1 MPLVVISEVSEKVR
15 PELELSP
22 SLHGQV
28 SDSFG
33 HDVTFSLFTG
43 NVYTSIQSV
52 KIMTSAS
59 SVNAVERQTT
69 PGAMTSTPLVET
81 LITTRNRSLET
92 FTMRFVSNENMSEN
106 SPIRDKFKTFIT
118 KTMSELASHTILDM
132 THATAEHRLTN
143 LNNSSNNTTHE
154 KQETR
159 KDKDWQVS
167 VIIVSALIVGMIVV
181 VVILYITGY
190 HRDRL
195 ATNKKLKVT
204 FAASVPLIRVSD
216 V

>member
-1 MPLVVISEVSEKVR
+1 MPQVVIPEVSEKLK
-15 PELELSP
+15 PEPEPSP

-33 HDVTFSLFTG
+33 HDVTFSIFIGT
-43 NVYTSIQSV
+43 VYTSIQSV

-59 SVNAVERQTT
+59 SVNAVERHTT

-81 LITTRNRSLET
+81 LITTRDRSLET
-92 FTMRFVSNENMSEN
+92 FTVHFVSNETMSEN
-106 SPIRDKFKTFIT
+106 SSSRDKFKNFIT
-118 KTMSELASHTILDM
+118 RTMSKLASHTILDM
-132 THATAEHRLTN
+132 THATAEHRPTNVNNN
-143 LNNSSNNTTHE
+143 LNFTTHE

-167 VIIVSALIVGMIVV
+167 VIIVSVLIVGMIVL
-181 VVILYITGY
+181 VVILYIRGY

-195 ATNKKLKVT
+195 ATNRKLKVT

>member
-1 MPLVVISEVSEKVR
+1 M
-15 PELELSP
+15 
-22 SLHGQV
+22 
-28 SDSFG
+28 
-33 HDVTFSLFTG
+33 
-43 NVYTSIQSV
+43 
-52 KIMTSAS
+52 
-59 SVNAVERQTT
+59 NAVERQTA

-81 LITTRNRSLET
+81 LITTRVRSLET
-92 FTMRFVSNENMSEN
+92 FTMRFVSNESMSEN
-106 SPIRDKFKTFIT
+106 SPSRGKFKNFIT

-132 THATAEHRLTN
+132 THATAEHRHTN
-143 LNNSSNNTTHE
+143 LNNNSNNTTHE

-167 VIIVSALIVGMIVV
+167 VIIVSVLIVGMMVL
-181 VVILYITGY
+181 VVILHIRGY

-195 ATNKKLKVT
+195 ATNRKLKVT

>member
-1 MPLVVISEVSEKVR
+1 MPLVVIPEVSEKVKSE
-15 PELELSP
+15 PEPSP

-33 HDVTFSLFTG
+33 HDVTFSIFTG

-59 SVNAVERQTT
+59 SMNAVERQTA

-81 LITTRNRSLET
+81 LITTRVRSLET
-92 FTMRFVSNENMSEN
+92 FTMRFVSNESMSEN
-106 SPIRDKFKTFIT
+106 SPSRGKFKNFIN

-132 THATAEHRLTN
+132 TYATAEHRPTN
-143 LNNSSNNTTHE
+143 LNNNSNNTTHE

-167 VIIVSALIVGMIVV
+167 VIIVSVLIVGMMVL
-181 VVILYITGY
+181 VVILHIRGY

-195 ATNKKLKVT
+195 ATNRKLKVT

>member
-1 MPLVVISEVSEKVR
+1 MPLVVIPEVSEKVK
-15 PELELSP
+15 PEPEQSP

-28 SDSFG
+28 SDFFG
-33 HDVTFSLFTG
+33 HDVTFSIFTG
-43 NVYTSIQSV
+43 NDYTSIQSV

-59 SVNAVERQTT
+59 SMNAVERQTT

-81 LITTRNRSLET
+81 LITTRDRSLET
-92 FTMRFVSNENMSEN
+92 FTTHFVSNKNMSEN
-106 SPIRDKFKTFIT
+106 SPSRDKFKNFIT

-132 THATAEHRLTN
+132 THATAEHRPTN
-143 LNNSSNNTTHE
+143 LNNNSNNTTYE
-154 KQETR
+154 KQEAR

-167 VIIVSALIVGMIVV
+167 VIIVSVLIVGMIVLV
-181 VVILYITGY
+181 IILYIRGY

-195 ATNKKLKVT
+195 ATNRKLKVT

>member
-1 MPLVVISEVSEKVR
+1 MPLVVIPEVSEKVR

-33 HDVTFSLFTG
+33 HDVIFSLFTG

-167 VIIVSALIVGMIVV
+167 VIIVSVLIVGMIVV
-181 VVILYITGY
+181 VVILYIRGY

>member
-1 MPLVVISEVSEKVR
+1 MR

-28 SDSFG
+28 SDSSG

-132 THATAEHRLTN
+132 TLATAEHRLTN

-181 VVILYITGY
+181 VVILYIRGY